1 MDKSP
6 PEQFELSSGNA
17 SMAPRPAT
25 TAGATKKKLPTQSE
39 FSQPRKRRPF
49 TVFLVMD
56 DREMRESLADSLRSQ
71 KIVVE
76 DYMTAMEFHLD
87 YRRKVPGVLV
97 VDLRLRGL
105 SGRELLE
112 KLKAEKVD
120 LPMIFLA
127 GHTDAPTAIEAIQNG
142 ALDFLIKPTSEA
154 RLLAAVAR
162 AYASCY
168 DVDWDFVGDDLDEI
182 ERNVNRITARER
194 EVLNLIIE
202 GNSSRDIGDQL
213 GISAKT
219 VEAHRAGSM
228 IKSGLMICRTWSG
241 SCSLTKKNTDSHTA

>member
-1 MDKSP
+1 
-6 PEQFELSSGNA
+6 
-17 SMAPRPAT
+17 MAPRAAT

-39 FSQPRKRRPF
+39 FSQPRKRQPF
-49 TVFLVMD
+49 TAFLVMD

-76 DYMTAMEFHLD
+76 DYMTAMEFYLD

-127 GHTDAPTAIEAIQNG
+127 GHADAPTAIEAIQNG
-142 ALDFLIKPTSEA
+142 AWIF
-154 RLLAAVAR
+154 
-162 AYASCY
+162 
-168 DVDWDFVGDDLDEI
+168 
-182 ERNVNRITARER
+182 
-194 EVLNLIIE
+194 
-202 GNSSRDIGDQL
+202 
-213 GISAKT
+213 
-219 VEAHRAGSM
+219 
-228 IKSGLMICRTWSG
+228 
-241 SCSLTKKNTDSHTA
+241 